1 MSGVSPVDMVLGYV
15 PLWSLAYS
23 SRAVFMVFRSDI
35 LTASLALSLAL
46 LRLTNMMLE
55 SSPMIAMTTRSS
67 MRVKARLREDFE

>member
-1 MSGVSPVDMVLGYV
+1 MVLGYV